1 MNVWT
6 DADADTYF
14 SKAKW
19 RDLDSSGSG
28 GGSRGYF
35 PLYGTHTHFVDLVP
49 FDKKE
54 IWLVNFFVAACLFFQ
69 KGKFNILMEVFR

>member
-6 DADADTYF
+6 DADTDTYF

-28 GGSRGYF
+28 SGGGSRGYF
-35 PLYGTHTHFVDLVP
+35 PLHGTHTHFVDLVP

-54 IWLVNFFVAACLFFQ
+54 IWLVNCL
-69 KGKFNILMEVFR
+69 